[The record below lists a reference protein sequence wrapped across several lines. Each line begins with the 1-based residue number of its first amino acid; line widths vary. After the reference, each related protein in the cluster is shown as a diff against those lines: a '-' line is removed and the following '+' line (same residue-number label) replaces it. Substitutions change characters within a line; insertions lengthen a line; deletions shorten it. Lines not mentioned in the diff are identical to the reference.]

1 MQPHVRDAAQNTKAA
16 SRVHGA
22 QQLSGNF
29 GAGSPSPKTKNDPTC
44 SAASAQLLM
53 KCHQCVS
60 AAASPLS
67 KVKSA
72 YAMGAP
78 ETRSRAQALKSS
90 RAVRRKEQC
99 LDLGCACSRSPW
111 SRISRMSRGLI
122 PACAADTHSGMRCQN
137 YAPSSAGA
145 EFCYS
150 SPMSPSDARSCVI
163 CTLFVLVH
171 EMREVERLSSS
182 SSVWASVPVHCE
194 AVWRAHEVCLAVAW
208 MKSESANTTVL
219 RM

>member
-16 SRVHGA
+16 SRVHGT
-22 QQLSGNF
+22 QTLSRNF
-29 GAGSPSPKTKNDPTC
+29 CAGSPSPKTKNDPTC

-53 KCHQCVS
+53 KSHQCVS

-78 ETRSRAQALKSS
+78 ETRNRAQALKYN

-99 LDLGCACSRSPW
+99 LDLGRACSRSRLQW
-111 SRISRMSRGLI
+111 SR
-122 PACAADTHSGMRCQN
+122 AADTHSGMRCQN
-137 YAPSSAGA
+137 DAPSSAGA
-145 EFCYS
+145 AFGYS

-194 AVWRAHEVCLAVAW
+194 AVWRAHEICLAAAW

-219 RM
+219 RMYFL